1 MCHLAVD
8 RSGPTRVAVLV
19 VTRGAGAIGALLLRM
34 RRLRPREVTNVA
46 VATRG
51 EMAGRDSNPDLRT
64 WGFGGS
70 VSAPELGVSSD
81 ASGEAGRQGRGV
93 PAGEPRAGA
102 AAHGRL
108 GVQLWVAGRR
118 GGKAR
123 CWAVCVPGGDAA
135 SLVREK
141 TSHGTHDLLR

>member
-1 MCHLAVD
+1 MCRLAAD

-19 VTRGAGAIGALLLRM
+19 VTRGAGAVGALLLRM

-81 ASGEAGRQGRGV
+81 ASGEAGRQGRGR
-93 PAGEPRAGA
+93 PRRRAARGSGRPRPSWGA
-102 AAHGRL
+102 AL
-108 GVQLWVAGRR
+108 GRR
-118 GGKAR
+118 STRRKGALLGCVCAR
-123 CWAVCVPGGDAA
+123 RGRGLACQGEDIT
-135 SLVREK
+135 RN
-141 TSHGTHDLLR
+141 T